1 MALDSDTDARYRNRQ
16 AWELFSAKP
25 HLEYSSH
32 RLRHH
37 RAHQPFLPN
46 CAHQLAQEWQDR
58 RYRIYSPHVLS
69 DQYVHQD
76 QFLSIF
82 PCAVLRNVTA
92 MKGDAKLSRETPGV
106 SDSCT
111 TRRGSSGRC
120 IWNAAAGILDGFRAT
135 GGTGGPPPGQ
145 FFLGP
150 RRILLRAPRTKLPVK
165 SRCRRP
171 LMCRWQWVP
180 R

>member
-1 MALDSDTDARYRNRQ
+1 
-16 AWELFSAKP
+16 
-25 HLEYSSH
+25 
-32 RLRHH
+32 
-37 RAHQPFLPN
+37 
-46 CAHQLAQEWQDR
+46 
-58 RYRIYSPHVLS
+58 
-69 DQYVHQD
+69 
-76 QFLSIF
+76 
-82 PCAVLRNVTA
+82 

-120 IWNAAAGILDGFRAT
+120 IWNAAAGILDGFRDT

-180 R
+180 RWARDWCLRRAASRSSAPAVAESQEHACQPKYSIVHRLQCLARCFTRALVVINHKSSHEVLSWSNKLSS